1 MPLKFLCSNCQYFYC
16 KTMVKHGV
24 KSEIRLCYNGIQ
36 IKQKVHTSMHF
47 IIGFNNGTLMFG
59 VQSGFFLCLT
69 RFILH

>member
-1 MPLKFLCSNCQYFYC
+1 
-16 KTMVKHGV
+16 MVKHGV